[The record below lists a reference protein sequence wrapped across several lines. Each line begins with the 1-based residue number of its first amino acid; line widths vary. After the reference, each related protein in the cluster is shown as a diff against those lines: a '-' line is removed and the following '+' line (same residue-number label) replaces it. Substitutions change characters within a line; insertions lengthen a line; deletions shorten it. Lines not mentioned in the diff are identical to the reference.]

1 MLRNTRLPHDASLT
15 TPAPLLRHPWLPLV
29 LGSAGILSTVSLGM
43 LLVVAGR
50 GPTALDGLWHDLML
64 DWRTEPWVAVAT
76 WFDSA
81 GGVGAMVVVGLFLT
95 VSLLIMRRPWSA
107 LALATAMICAEAAT
121 ATIKVLV
128 ARPRPTDSL
137 ADTGLTSF
145 PSRTHHH
152 RSNDCGHAH
161 IPDRSTFLA
170 GRGDLD
176 HDGRLEPNIPRG
188 ALADG
193 RGRWSRARDVDRCRR
208 LVGGAPSSV
217 FDAGSAEVRCN
228 LMVTPGE
235 VAAVRFNRMRSWRH
249 RLLPLPARRWEG
261 HPDEAPAG
269 GRAASD

>member
-145 PSRTHHH
+145 PS
-152 RSNDCGHAH
+152 GHTTIAATTAVML
-161 IPDRSTFLA
+161 TFLI
-170 GRGDLD
+170 GRRFWLVAVTW
-176 HDGRLEPNIPRG
+176 ITMV
-188 ALADG
+188 A
-193 RGRWSRARDVDRCRR
+193 WSRTYLEAHWLTDV
-208 LVGGAPSSV
+208 VAGAVLGTSIAV
-217 FDAGSAEVRCN
+217 V
-228 LMVTPGE
+228 VWW
-235 VAAVRFNRMRSWRH
+235 AVRRARSST
-249 RLLPLPARRWEG
+249 LVRRRSG
-261 HPDEAPAG
+261 AT
-269 GRAASD
+269 